1 MPGSVV
7 TLSASG
13 QKRRRPAGRGCC
25 TGPSRPVK
33 ETVRLTAVPYLAWD
47 NRDPGEMLVWV
58 REGSGGETG
67 G

>member
-1 MPGSVV
+1 VV

-13 QKRRRPAGRGCC
+13 QAEAPAGWADVLYRAE
-25 TGPSRPVK
+25 PPVK
-33 ETVRLTAVPYLAWD
+33 ETVRLTAVPYFAWD